1 MNSRVSLG
9 GEKGEGMTEIELKQF
24 YEKLYFHEI
33 DARDKIQGR
42 LQLSLTLL
50 LAVIGA
56 VVFLFQNFDYQA
68 GAWTALRWMFA
79 FFFCVGAVL
88 LVVAMVFFVKAFYN
102 NAYYFLP
109 DSKQTA
115 EYKQILER
123 TYAEYPQRDQLV
135 SEAMDQYVIG
145 YYVEYAAFNTRAND
159 RRSAY
164 VHLCNG
170 AVVGAGVLFI
180 GAFLAFYFGDLDKGR
195 IKPATEISISK
206 PIDVRV
212 LQKR

>member
-1 MNSRVSLG
+1 
-9 GEKGEGMTEIELKQF
+9 MTGTELKQF

-56 VVFLFQNFDYQA
+56 VVFLFQNFDYQT
-68 GAWTALRWMFA
+68 GGWTPLRLMFA
-79 FFFCVGAVL
+79 FFFCVGSVL

-109 DSKQTA
+109 DSRQTA
-115 EYKQILER
+115 EYKQLLEQ
-123 TYAEYPQRDQLV
+123 TYSRYNNREQLV
-135 SEAMDQYVIG
+135 SDAMDQYLVG

-170 AVVGAGVLFI
+170 AIVGAGVLFI
-180 GAFLAFYFGDLDKGR
+180 GAFLAFYFGDLDKGK
-195 IKPATEISISK
+195 IKAATEISISK
-206 PIDVRV
+206 PVDVRV
-212 LQKR
+212 IQKR

>member
-1 MNSRVSLG
+1 
-9 GEKGEGMTEIELKQF
+9 MTENELKQL

-33 DARDKIQGR
+33 DGRDKIQGR

-56 VVFLFQNFDYQA
+56 VVFLFQNFDYQSTV
-68 GAWTALRWMFA
+68 WTLLRWTFA
-79 FFFCVGAVL
+79 FFFCVGAVV
-88 LVVAMVFFVKAFYN
+88 LVAAMVFFVKAFYS

-115 EYKQILER
+115 SYKELLEN
-123 TYAEYPQRDQLV
+123 TYAEFAERDRLV
-135 SEAMDQYVIG
+135 SEAMDQYVTG
-145 YYVEYAAFNTRAND
+145 YYVEYAAFNTRSND

-170 AVVGAGVLFI
+170 ALVGAAVLFI
-180 GAFLAFYFGDLDKGR
+180 AAYLAFYFGDLDKGR
-195 IKPATEISISK
+195 IKPATEISITK
-206 PIDVRV
+206 PLDVR
-212 LQKR
+212 LIDNRK